1 MAFPEGV
8 NVWYF
13 ESLGDRTQLNQYYSI
28 LKLLPSALVF
38 CCFSL
43 SIGSRC
49 LNRFADLVK
58 TCLEVK

>member
-1 MAFPEGV
+1 MFGIL
-8 NVWYF
+8 NLY
-13 ESLGDRTQLNQYYSI
+13 GDRTQLNQYYSI
-28 LKLLPSALVF
+28 LKVVFLLVLL
-38 CCFSL
+38 L